1 MKAWKR
7 YTFYIIG
14 VQLFVFSLLSM
25 KQHYFVNEEV
35 VEEKLS
41 DSPPHIASVG
51 QKGTKNTRVNFNAG
65 KIVSIMKNFNLFLSN
80 SHSLC
85 YVFVIDISL

>member
-1 MKAWKR
+1 MVHVKKWKR

-14 VQLFVFSLLSM
+14 VQLFVFCLLSM
-25 KQHYFVNEEV
+25 KQYYFVNEEV

-65 KIVSIMKNFNLFLSN
+65 RIVSIMKSLNLL
-80 SHSLC
+80 
-85 YVFVIDISL
+85 I